1 MQQKLQQCNNLN
13 DILVFIHSNYHNNNK
28 TNNENEKGK

>member
-1 MQQKLQQCNNLN
+1 MQQNLN